1 MLYQHLNQGNHFV
14 SESLCLIN
22 QKSKKKKTKGFFDE
36 NFSAGQNE
44 LIGEDNIE
52 NGIDT
57 IEPGLSVKN
66 VDKSVT
72 VNECEGRAIAAP
84 RKPDKTTIGIRV
96 EIEKTLF
103 CLP

>member
-22 QKSKKKKTKGFFDE
+22 QKSKKKKKDFFDE